1 MKIVLQ
7 RVKNAQVTIDGKTA
21 GSINKGILILLGVH
35 KDDTEEQADF
45 LAAKCAELR
54 IFSDADGKMNLS
66 LNEVNGEA
74 LVVSQF
80 TLYGDCRKGR
90 RPSYTDAAPPDK
102 GNRLYEYFVNR
113 LKEHVR
119 VVQTGVFG
127 AMMDVSLVNDGPVTI
142 VMERLENTKFEY
154 RNPKQ

>member
-7 RVKNAQVTIDGKTA
+7 RVNRARVTINGKIA
-21 GSINKGILILLGVH
+21 GSINKGILILLGIH
-35 KDDTEEQADF
+35 KDDTEQHADF

-54 IFSDADGKMNLS
+54 IFPDSERKMNLS
-66 LNEVNGEA
+66 LNDVDGEV

-102 GNRLYEYFVNR
+102 GERLYGYFVGKM
-113 LKEHVR
+113 KEQAR
-119 VVQTGVFG
+119 VVQTGIFG
-127 AMMDVSLVNDGPVTI
+127 AMMDVELVNDGPVTI
-142 VMERLENTKFEY
+142 ILER
-154 RNPKQ
+154 